1 MMKKFISYALSAI
14 AGIFFI
20 SGLGILSTERM
31 G

>member
-1 MMKKFISYALSAI
+1 MKKFISYALSAI

-20 SGLGILSTERM
+20 SGIGILSTERM

>member
-1 MMKKFISYALSAI
+1 MKKFVSYALSAI

-20 SGLGILSTERM
+20 SGIGILSTERM

>member
-1 MMKKFISYALSAI
+1 MKKIISYALSAL

-20 SGLGILSTERM
+20 SGVGILSTERI

>member
-1 MMKKFISYALSAI
+1 MKRFISYALSAI

-20 SGLGILSTERM
+20 SGVGILSTERM

>member
-1 MMKKFISYALSAI
+1 MKKFISYTLSAI

-20 SGLGILSTERM
+20 SGVGILSTERM

>member
-1 MMKKFISYALSAI
+1 MKKFISYALSAI

-20 SGLGILSTERM
+20 SGVGILSMERM

>member
-1 MMKKFISYALSAI
+1 MKKFISYALSAI

-20 SGLGILSTERM
+20 SGVGILSTERM

>member
-1 MMKKFISYALSAI
+1 MKKFISYALSAL

-20 SGLGILSTERM
+20 SGVGILSAERM

>member
-1 MMKKFISYALSAI
+1 MKKFISYALSAL

-20 SGLGILSTERM
+20 SGVGILSTERM

>member
-1 MMKKFISYALSAI
+1 MKKFISYALSAI

-20 SGLGILSTERM
+20 SGVGILYTERM

>member
-1 MMKKFISYALSAI
+1 MKKLISYALSAI

-20 SGLGILSTERM
+20 SGIGILSTERM